1 MNNVPELAAFDRD
14 SDQVPGSSTLRTQ
27 AESGRLG
34 DGLREIYQAHAGLVW
49 RALRRLG
56 VSEAALEDA
65 LQDVFLVVYRRGNEF
80 EGRASLTTWIYGIVL
95 RVAKDYRRSEARHSA
110 RIDRLAQLLTR
121 DVDGTADPAYA
132 VERHEANQ
140 LMHLL
145 LAKLPDELREVLVLV
160 ELEDL
165 PLREACE
172 SLAINVRT
180 GQRRLRAARESFDA
194 LLAAHLSSA
203 GRPTP

>member
-1 MNNVPELAAFDRD
+1 MDDVPELAAFERDTDR
-14 SDQVPGSSTLRTQ
+14 VPGSRTLRTVP
-27 AESGRLG
+27 EPRLV
-34 DGLREIYQAHAGLVW
+34 DGLSEIYQNHAGLVW

-56 VSEAALEDA
+56 VAEAALEDA
-65 LQDVFLVVYRRGNEF
+65 LQDVFLVLYRRGNDF

-110 RIDRLAQLLTR
+110 RIDRLAQLLVR
-121 DVDGTADPAYA
+121 DVDSTADPAYVA
-132 VERHEANQ
+132 ERHQANQ
-140 LMHLL
+140 LMHVL
-145 LAKLPDELREVLVLV
+145 LAKLPDEQREVLVLV
-160 ELEDL
+160 ELEEL

-194 LLAAHLSSA
+194 LLAAHLCNV